1 MKRSL
6 AILLSVACL
15 ALIAAWAAPAQA
27 VETGPVKI
35 GVILPITGPAAP
47 YGQAAHQ
54 GMLLALEHQPTVL
67 GRKVELV
74 LADNRSDKIES
85 SSAANR
91 LIQRDQVAVIIGP
104 LSSSTTMAAAP
115 VAEKAGNTHCQRLG
129 HQPGGDQ
136 GQEVR
141 VFAPASWTPSRA
153 RWGANFALH
162 DLKAKT
168 AAVMIDISRD
178 YSVGLSAFFQ
188 RAFKAGGGKILMK
201 TMYSS
206 GDQEFSAQLGAIK
219 AKKPDV
225 IYLPGYFPELPL
237 IIRQAREMG
246 INQPFVGGDAAQA
259 DEVLKIGGPAV
270 EGLYLST
277 HFDEGGATTEAG
289 KRYSKAYR
297 AKYGKAPDA
306 MGALGYDAYM
316 IVLAAMEKAG
326 SLRPDKIAEAL
337 SSIKGFPGVCGV
349 TDMQGRDAIK
359 PAVVLK
365 VKDGKYVYVTSV
377 KP

>member
-1 MKRSL
+1 MTRSIT
-6 AILLSVACL
+6 ILLAACL
-15 ALIAAWAAPAQA
+15 ALTIIFSAPALA
-27 VETGPVKI
+27 AETGPVKI
-35 GVILPITGPAAP
+35 GVVLPITGPAAP

-67 GRKVELV
+67 GRKVQMV

-85 SSAANR
+85 SSATNR

-115 VAEKAGNTHCQRLG
+115 VAEKAGIPIVSGWATNPVVTKGKKYVFRTCFVD
-129 HQPGGDQ
+129 PFQ
-136 GQEVR
+136 GAV
-141 VFAPASWTPSRA
+141 
-153 RWGANFALH
+153 GANFALH

-178 YSVGLSAFFQ
+178 YSVGLAAFFQ

-206 GDQEFSAQLGAIK
+206 GDQEFSAQLGAVK
-219 AKKPDV
+219 AQKPDV

-277 HFDEGGATTEAG
+277 HFDEAGATTEAG
-289 KRYSKAYR
+289 KRYSAAYR

-316 IVLAAMEKAG
+316 IVLAAVEKAG
-326 SLRPDKIAEAL
+326 SLRPDKIAAAL

-349 TDMQGRDAIK
+349 TDMQGNDAVK